1 MMFENELLPVSQ
13 RERHRH
19 QISKATM
26 QKKQLIVLEG
36 PVNKRQYIIMFCED
50 SIIVMNVTGVI

>member
-1 MMFENELLPVSQ
+1 MTFENELLPVSQ

-26 QKKQLIVLEG
+26 QKKQLIVWKDQLIRG
-36 PVNKRQYIIMFCED
+36 NIL
-50 SIIVMNVTGVI
+50 

>member
-1 MMFENELLPVSQ
+1 MTFENELLPVSQ
-13 RERHRH
+13 REKHRH

-36 PVNKRQYIIMFCED
+36 PINKRQYIIMCED
-50 SIIVMNVTGVI
+50 SIIVMM